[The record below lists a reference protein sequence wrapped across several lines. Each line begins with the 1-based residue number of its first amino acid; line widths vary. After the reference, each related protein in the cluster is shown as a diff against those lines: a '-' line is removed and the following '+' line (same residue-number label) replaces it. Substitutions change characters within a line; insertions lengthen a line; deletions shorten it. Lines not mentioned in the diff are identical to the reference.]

1 MADANRWVA
10 RLRWAAL
17 AIAIM
22 TLLGALWVKR
32 HPGAQRWVEAIER
45 GFLFAVLAILSVVVL
60 GLLLHFLDSLRRP
73 AVPADTGEVVMQLQ
87 GSRAGSVVLVV
98 VLLLFAAI
106 VAYALDL
113 QTQSGD
119 AFDPSAQPLTLEWR
133 ALIGFFAVVWTFL
146 LVAFA
151 VRAVRNP
158 PWFVLTRKGFL
169 YQPGDVSS
177 GLIRWE
183 DVVDIKE
190 DRVVSTGGNGG
201 PVARAVLVVVL
212 RDGERYV
219 GRYNPILAA
228 VVRFA
233 GGVLRAQT
241 GGRGDVYLDPV
252 DFGARYEEVKALM
265 LEHATRVR

>member
-1 MADANRWVA
+1 MADANTWVA
-10 RLRWAAL
+10 RLRWGAL

-22 TLLGALWVKR
+22 TILGALVAMR
-32 HPGAQRWVEAIER
+32 YPGALRWVEAIER
-45 GFLFAVLAILSVVVL
+45 GFLFTVLAMLSVAVL
-60 GLLLHFLDSLRRP
+60 GLLLHFLGSLRRP
-73 AVPADTGEVVMQLQ
+73 AVPADAGEVVMQLQ
-87 GSRAGSVVLVV
+87 GSRAGSVVLVI

-113 QTQSGD
+113 QAPSGD
-119 AFDPSAQPLTLEWR
+119 AFDPSAEPLTLEWR
-133 ALIGFFAVVWTFL
+133 AVIGFFMVVWAFL

-169 YQPGDVSS
+169 YRPGDVSP

-190 DRVVSTGGNGG
+190 DRVVSTGGNGAAA
-201 PVARAVLVVVL
+201 PRAVLVVVL

-219 GRYNPILAA
+219 ARYNPILAA

-241 GGRGDVYLDPV
+241 GRRGDLYLDPV
-252 DFGARYEEVKALM
+252 DFGARYEEVKTLM
-265 LEHATRVR
+265 IEHATRVR